1 MIRHVYAEMIAAHL
15 NAPYGPLVTA
25 SDVVAVLSQGATS
38 LVGKDPAAAFA
49 LGSIF
54 DECRPSLVLKACAEI
69 GLDHSAALTAYSSLV
84 SAGANR
90 VSEWDE
96 LAARS

>member
-1 MIRHVYAEMIAAHL
+1 MAAFADMIAAHL

-54 DECRPSLVLKACAEI
+54 DECSAQLIQKACAEAQ
-69 GLDHSAALTAYSSLV
+69 LAPSAALKAYASLV
-84 SAGANR
+84 SVGAHR
-90 VSEWDE
+90 VPSWDHQV
-96 LAARS
+96 AA